1 MRHLIVGLAV
11 LCCATSAFAK
21 STVSNP
27 IIEERPVDWCLMPAK
42 QCGKPA
48 ADQYCQIMKLGHA
61 VEFERVRSK
70 ERTMILGTGELCDTK
85 RFDHCDRFS
94 RIVCSGS
101 GNL

>member
-1 MRHLIVGLAV
+1 MRHFIAGLAV

-27 IIEERPVDWCLMPAK
+27 VIENHPVDWCLMPTK

-48 ADQYCQIMKLGHA
+48 ADRYCQMMKLGDA
-61 VEFERVRSK
+61 DTFERVRST
-70 ERTMILGTGELCDTK
+70 ERTIILGTKELCDTK

-94 RIVCSGS
+94 RIVCKGG
-101 GNL
+101 GNF